1 MTNSYISKTMRNVK
15 DAQFIK
21 TKANASGGANSDTI
35 DLGQV
40 LGGNVEAL
48 QVELA
53 MPAEAGLSDTKVL
66 TYTLKDSADGTTFA
80 TLDPVVA
87 ATQTGSGGTGAAAK
101 TVNFRLP
108 PSCRRYIRIE
118 QTASA
123 TPGTLAGSFTVSL
136 KF

>member
-1 MTNSYISKTMRNVK
+1 MRNVK
-15 DAQFIK
+15 DAKFIA
-21 TKANASGGANSDTI
+21 TKANASGGANSDSF

-40 LGGNVEAL
+40 LGGNVEDV

-66 TYTLKDSADGTTFA
+66 TYTLKDSEDNSTFA
-80 TLDPVVA
+80 ALDPA
-87 ATQTGSGGTGAAAK
+87 IASTQTGAGGVGCAAK

-108 PSCRRYIRIE
+108 PGCRRYIRVE